1 MTKRLGSL
9 AVLLGVAVAMLSGCD
24 FSDEGQVRSC
34 YTKYANAIRAG
45 DGAKA
50 VEQLNSSTIDHY
62 ADLLDHALYSSEYDV
77 RTLGIYEQLVVLTL
91 RHRVSVDALRR
102 MDGEELL
109 RYCVYEGLIDE
120 DSVGDTE
127 IGEVTVDGD
136 VAVGVLSLYQRA
148 SRLEYRFTRE
158 NGEWKLDLDSIVP
171 AYEKILRRLALGAD
185 MDDDDLVLWLFER
198 ETGEVPSYDLWQPL
212 DRG

>member
-1 MTKRLGSL
+1 
-9 AVLLGVAVAMLSGCD
+9 
-24 FSDEGQVRSC
+24 
-34 YTKYANAIRAG
+34 
-45 DGAKA
+45 
-50 VEQLNSSTIDHY
+50 
-62 ADLLDHALYSSEYDV
+62 
-77 RTLGIYEQLVVLTL
+77 
-91 RHRVSVDALRR
+91 

-136 VAVGVLSLYQRA
+136 VAVGVLTLYQRA
-148 SRLEYRFTRE
+148 SRLEYRFTRQ

-198 ETGEVPSYDLWQPL
+198 ETGEVPSYDLWHPL